1 MAFFDI
7 KPAVGITVEA
17 AEGWCIVS
25 GYQRI
30 FHGS

>member
-17 AEGWCIVS
+17 AEGYDQWYHCRS
-25 GYQRI
+25 SRRL
-30 FHGS
+30 